1 MLKQLLSSNAILKNW
16 LILVRIFAG
25 IIIARYGFEIFNQ
38 DKMKGNADWLTDI
51 HLPAPVFMAYLGKAT
66 ELIGG
71 VLLII
76 GLCTRFAAIALVIT
90 MSVITF
96 LMGKGKIF
104 GDEQLPF
111 LLLLLFVSFIFSG
124 AGKWSLDYLLFDR
137 EEIKNAG
144 SK

>member
-1 MLKQLLSSNAILKNW
+1 MFKQLLSSNTILKNW

-25 IIIARYGFEIFNQ
+25 IIIARYGLEIFSH
-38 DKMKGNADWLTDI
+38 DKMQGNADWLTDI
-51 HLPAPVFMAYLGKAT
+51 HLPAPVFMAYLGKGT

-71 VLLII
+71 ILLII
-76 GLCTRFAAIALVIT
+76 GLCTRLAAIALVIT
-90 MSVITF
+90 MSVVIF
-96 LMGKGKIF
+96 LMGKGNIF

-124 AGKWSLDYLLFDR
+124 AGKWSLDYLLFER
-137 EEIKNAG
+137 ENVG